1 MRRTEVQSLSIDRP
15 TVALLALLADRETDG
30 NRSLVAWRAVREYAA
45 KRGVQVDSQPAEQP
59 AQPVEVTA

>member
-30 NRSLVAWRAVREYAA
+30 NRSLVARRAVREYAER
-45 KRGVQVDSQPAEQP
+45 RGVKLE
-59 AQPVEVTA
+59 AQPMTAQERAQGVAA

>member
-1 MRRTEVQSLSIDRP
+1 MRQDVITGVSMDRA
-15 TVALLALLADRETDG
+15 TAALLALLAEQETDG
-30 NRSLVAWRAVREYAA
+30 NRSLVARRAVREYAA